1 MVYGMLNLLNAGH
14 TSLTQGVHCAVT
26 SDHIGSV
33 THASRQPGSLDSNP
47 FAPPANRF
55 IS

>member
-14 TSLTQGVHCAVT
+14 TSLTQSGGLCAVT
-26 SDHIGSV
+26 VARPNDGPEPNV
-33 THASRQPGSLDSNP
+33 
-47 FAPPANRF
+47 PAGRNGF